1 MGIFAKRTK
10 TKTRRYMRDVDQ
22 VKADITSPRH
32 LELFKQTKAAE
43 DLPGL
48 GRHYCTECARW
59 FESEHGLQVHTKG
72 KPHKRRLKALKE
84 GPYTHKE
91 ADAAVSLWT
100 DNGPGRGGPATKEVE
115 MST

>member
-10 TKTRRYMRDVDQ
+10 TKTRRYMRCVFSNSITEPLTDFVTSDVDQ

-43 DLPGL
+43 DLPGF

-72 KPHKRRLKALKE
+72 KPHKRR
-84 GPYTHKE
+84 
-91 ADAAVSLWT
+91 
-100 DNGPGRGGPATKEVE
+100 
-115 MST
+115 